1 MKLTVA
7 SLLLQPYMNGTRLLA
22 GKKGLSHPVECVS
35 FAEVPSA
42 PHNLLKNTLLL
53 TDASFFD
60 LRDPDALARTFAFYQ
75 TAKVSALGLK
85 LPDGAEPPEDFL
97 RRAEQAALPVLALP
111 ADVILSS
118 VISGVSYE
126 IFYRNGYNLY
136 NSYEDNFIQEMIL
149 TEQDRQMLVKR
160 ARMMGIKVDE
170 YLGVLLIAPQDVSI
184 IPKIHKIC
192 KDAWDTNCFI
202 CSRNGMVMVIA
213 RMQQPFESTR
223 GRLHMRAEELFAYL
237 KRGLPGKSFH
247 IGVGHC
253 YEDVS
258 HVRKSYYEART
269 ALISGKMARS
279 SRGLFFYDEM
289 GIYRI
294 LFDLKNREQLYEIQE
309 ETVHRLK
316 KYDAENGTAFTE
328 TIHAYFAAFC
338 SVQKTAKAL
347 YVHYNTIR
355 YRMERIK
362 ALFGWDLMNLSDCV
376 YLYVGFHVDE
386 YLEESQA

>member
-1 MKLTVA
+1 M
-7 SLLLQPYMNGTRLLA
+7 
-22 GKKGLSHPVECVS
+22 ECVS

-53 TDASFFD
+53 TDVSFFD
-60 LRDPDALARTFAFYQ
+60 LRDSDALARTFAFYQ

-223 GRLHMRAEELFAYL
+223 GRLHMRAESCSPSEA
-237 KRGLPGKSFH
+237 RPAGQILPH
-247 IGVGHC
+247 RVGHC

-269 ALISGKMARS
+269 ALIAGKMARS

-316 KYDAENGTAFTE
+316 KYDAETARRSPRPSAPTSRRSVPCRKPPRPFMSTTTPSATAWSGSRPCSAGT
-328 TIHAYFAAFC
+328 
-338 SVQKTAKAL
+338 
-347 YVHYNTIR
+347 
-355 YRMERIK
+355 
-362 ALFGWDLMNLSDCV
+362 
-376 YLYVGFHVDE
+376 
-386 YLEESQA
+386 

>member
-1 MKLTVA
+1 
-7 SLLLQPYMNGTRLLA
+7 
-22 GKKGLSHPVECVS
+22 
-35 FAEVPSA
+35 
-42 PHNLLKNTLLL
+42 
-53 TDASFFD
+53 
-60 LRDPDALARTFAFYQ
+60 
-75 TAKVSALGLK
+75 
-85 LPDGAEPPEDFL
+85 
-97 RRAEQAALPVLALP
+97 
-111 ADVILSS
+111 
-118 VISGVSYE
+118 
-126 IFYRNGYNLY
+126 
-136 NSYEDNFIQEMIL
+136 
-149 TEQDRQMLVKR
+149 MLVKR

-223 GRLHMRAEELFAYL
+223 GRLHMRAEELFAHL
-237 KRGLPGKSFH
+237 KRGLPGKSFR

>member
-7 SLLLQPYMNGTRLLA
+7 ALLLQPYMNGVQLLA

-35 FAEVPSA
+35 FAEAPFA
-42 PHNLLKNTLLL
+42 PHNLIKNTLLL
-53 TDASFFD
+53 ADGSFFT
-60 LRDPDALARTFAFYQ
+60 LRDQAALAKTFAIYQ
-75 TAKVSALGLK
+75 TSKVSALCLK
-85 LPDGAEPPEDFL
+85 LTDSAPLPEDFL
-97 RRAEQAALPVLALP
+97 RRAEQASLPVLILP
-111 ADVILSS
+111 ADTILSS
-118 VISGVSYE
+118 IISGVSYE

-149 TEQDRQMLVKR
+149 TEQDRQMMVKR

-184 IPKIHKIC
+184 IPKICKIC

-223 GRLHMRAEELFAYL
+223 KRLQQRAKELSGHL
-237 KRGLPGKSFH
+237 KRSLPDKAFH

-269 ALISGKMARS
+269 ALIAGKMARNG
-279 SRGLFFYDEM
+279 RNLFFYDEM

-309 ETVHRLK
+309 ETIHRLK
-316 KYDAENGTAFTE
+316 KYDAENGTEFTE
-328 TIHAYFAAFC
+328 TIRAYFAAFC

-355 YRMERIK
+355 YRMDRIK
-362 ALFGWDLMNLSDCV
+362 ALFGWDLMDLSDCV
-376 YLYVGFHVDE
+376 YLFVGFHVDE
-386 YLEESQA
+386 YLEECQT